1 LAELN
6 GALII
11 TVNFILGSV
20 PWAVIVGR
28 TLRGVDITIYGD
40 HNPGTYNALRAGGLR
55 LAAPA
60 MILEF
65 AKGLI
70 AGWLAQAMLAA
81 SPATASWVWVTAVVA
96 PVVGHGFSPFLRF
109 RGGKALA
116 VTFGVW
122 TAIAG
127 WPAMFAYAGTLC
139 LQELTWPKAPDA
151 FKVSLG
157 MAALGAVVWLM
168 RLPARYGLA
177 WALTFAVMFIK
188 QWQYETV
195 FQCTAERYGTGVND
209 NWPSARGSV

>member
-1 LAELN
+1 LKA
-6 GALII
+6 ALII
-11 TVNFILGSV
+11 AMNFFLGSV

-28 TLRGVDITIYGD
+28 ALRGVDITIYGD

-65 AKGLI
+65 AKGFT
-70 AGWLAQAMLAA
+70 AGRLAQVMLAA
-81 SPATASWVWVTAVVA
+81 SPAAASWAWTAAVVA
-96 PVVGHGFSPFLRF
+96 PVAGHGFTPFLRF

-116 VTFGVW
+116 VTLGVW

-127 WPAMFAYAGTLC
+127 WPAMLVYAGTLC

-151 FKVSLG
+151 LKVSLG
-157 MAALGAVVWLM
+157 MSALGTVAWLM
-168 RLPARYGLA
+168 KLPARYGAA
-177 WALTFAVMFIK
+177 WALTFAVMLIK

-195 FQCTAERYGTGVND
+195 FQCTADRYGTGIND
-209 NWPSARGSV
+209 NRPGAKGNCG